1 MERKRLVSR
10 ERWMQGRT
18 PHRFAMLLQNK
29 LLLLLLKLELL
40 LPLSLIELSRE
51 KKHLGSD
58 VSPPGNVHMACHT
71 GNTVSSTCF
80 MDPRRPR
87 VPLVPP
93 SA

>member
-1 MERKRLVSR
+1 
-10 ERWMQGRT
+10 MQGRT
-18 PHRFAMLLQNK
+18 PHRVAMLLQNK

-71 GNTVSSTCF
+71 GQGVISMFHGPEAPSST
-80 MDPRRPR
+80 PGTTLSLIR
-87 VPLVPP
+87 
-93 SA
+93 S